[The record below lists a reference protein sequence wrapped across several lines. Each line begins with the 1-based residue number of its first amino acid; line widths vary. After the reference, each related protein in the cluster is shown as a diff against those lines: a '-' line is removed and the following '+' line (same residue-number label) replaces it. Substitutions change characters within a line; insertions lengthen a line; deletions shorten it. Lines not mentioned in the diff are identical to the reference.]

1 MHKPT
6 EVPTRAARVIGTL
19 SVALFAVM
27 AIAGIGAASAGETQP
42 TSSGAATVHLAPYLP
57 RYSPPV
63 TSPAVA
69 VVPDVPVAAAP
80 NVSVVPSTS
89 TLASATPSSSA
100 LPTPSPASIAPTVSL
115 SPSETV
121 ISPAVPDT
129 TPQESHQL
137 VGGVPVQS
145 QLREWAK
152 TAGWSL
158 IWNVT
163 PDWIVPNDATYT
175 GDFPDAAAQVIKDL
189 AANGADIR
197 GDGYSGNRTFVVH
210 EAGSE

>member
-1 MHKPT
+1 MRNPT
-6 EVPTRAARVIGTL
+6 EVSTRAARVIGTL
-19 SVALFAVM
+19 SVALSAVM
-27 AIAGIGAASAGETQP
+27 SIAGVGAASAGETQP
-42 TSSGAATVHLAPYLP
+42 TTSGAATVHLAPYLP
-57 RYSPPV
+57 RYSPSA
-63 TSPAVA
+63 TSPAVTVA
-69 VVPDVPVAAAP
+69 PDVHAEAAP
-80 NVSVVPSTS
+80 NVSVAPSTS
-89 TLASATPSSSA
+89 THASATPASTVLA
-100 LPTPSPASIAPTVSL
+100 TPAPAGIAPTVSL

-121 ISPAVPDT
+121 VSPSVPDT
-129 TPQESHQL
+129 PPQESHQL
-137 VGGVPVQS
+137 VGGVPVQA

-152 TAGWSL
+152 AAGWSL

-175 GDFPDAAAQVIKDL
+175 GDFPDAATQVIKDL